1 MPSIYRYRSV
11 GVVFLLLLMI
21 LAIRP
26 VFGATAAPLGDPVN
40 AVEAKAGTLLVRAQD
55 DRVLRPVPMLGTE
68 VDIQVTGVVAR
79 TVVTQYFHN
88 PTDLWLEGVYVFP
101 LPENAA
107 VDTLEVR
114 IGDRIIVGEIKERA
128 EAKKI
133 YEKAK
138 AQGKKAALLEQE
150 RANIFTTSVAGIPPE
165 GMIGV
170 RIEYQRELLFRDG
183 VFSLR
188 FPMVVAPRYV
198 PGDKA
203 IGISGHGF
211 SPDTDQVPD
220 GSRITPVVAPSHQK
234 PINPVKLTATI
245 NAGMAISVQSPSHV
259 IGISESQAGI
269 VEIAFADGAVPAD
282 RDFVLNW
289 RPVMQKT
296 PKIALFT
303 EHFQGEDYRLLM
315 VMPPQA
321 DVVAKSRLDREVI
334 FVLDRSGSMAGTSF
348 EQARAALTMALK
360 RLSPRDSFNLIA
372 FSSVSRQLFVRPMP
386 ATSANIE
393 KAIEGINALT
403 AEGGTEMLAALKL
416 ALDDQGRGE
425 KVRQVVFMT
434 DGSVG
439 NEDALFEFIGQRIGA
454 SRLFTIGIGSAPN
467 GHFMKRAA
475 ILGKGTFTHIGKHYE
490 VNQEMTALFK
500 RLESPVLTDIR
511 FDWPGDSPESY
522 PAPIPD
528 LYAGEPLVVLFK
540 AKDLD
545 KEIVINASVGSKKW
559 NQRVSLKGGL
569 TQAGIARLYARRKI
583 DAIEL
588 SFNELVSTLNWQGAR
603 RKIKEEVT
611 KTGLQYQL
619 VTKHTSLVAVEKES
633 SVPFEEKLKTWSVPI
648 NLPEGWQHGSAW
660 EQPAQDL
667 IVEDATAMMAPLANV
682 EYERVNAF
690 AELYDLRYDL
700 RKEAKVVRGERE
712 VQLIAENGAN
722 HKRKAEKARP
732 YAKKNPLPQTD
743 SPAPS
748 AMQIAMA
755 QILPRTATPAQL
767 FMIIGALLL
776 LTALLFRRRLFS
788 RW

>member
-1 MPSIYRYRSV
+1 
-11 GVVFLLLLMI
+11 
-21 LAIRP
+21 
-26 VFGATAAPLGDPVN
+26 
-40 AVEAKAGTLLVRAQD
+40 
-55 DRVLRPVPMLGTE
+55 
-68 VDIQVTGVVAR
+68 
-79 TVVTQYFHN
+79 
-88 PTDLWLEGVYVFP
+88 
-101 LPENAA
+101 
-107 VDTLEVR
+107 
-114 IGDRIIVGEIKERA
+114 
-128 EAKKI
+128 
-133 YEKAK
+133 
-138 AQGKKAALLEQE
+138 
-150 RANIFTTSVAGIPPE
+150 
-165 GMIGV
+165 
-170 RIEYQRELLFRDG
+170 
-183 VFSLR
+183 
-188 FPMVVAPRYV
+188 
-198 PGDKA
+198 
-203 IGISGHGF
+203 
-211 SPDTDQVPD
+211 
-220 GSRITPVVAPSHQK
+220 
-234 PINPVKLTATI
+234 
-245 NAGMAISVQSPSHV
+245 
-259 IGISESQAGI
+259 
-269 VEIAFADGAVPAD
+269 
-282 RDFVLNW
+282 
-289 RPVMQKT
+289 
-296 PKIALFT
+296 
-303 EHFQGEDYRLLM
+303 
-315 VMPPQA
+315 
-321 DVVAKSRLDREVI
+321 
-334 FVLDRSGSMAGTSF
+334 
-348 EQARAALTMALK
+348 
-360 RLSPRDSFNLIA
+360 
-372 FSSVSRQLFVRPMP
+372 
-386 ATSANIE
+386 
-393 KAIEGINALT
+393 
-403 AEGGTEMLAALKL
+403 
-416 ALDDQGRGE
+416 
-425 KVRQVVFMT
+425 
-434 DGSVG
+434 
-439 NEDALFEFIGQRIGA
+439 
-454 SRLFTIGIGSAPN
+454 
-467 GHFMKRAA
+467 
-475 ILGKGTFTHIGKHYE
+475 
-490 VNQEMTALFK
+490 MTALFK